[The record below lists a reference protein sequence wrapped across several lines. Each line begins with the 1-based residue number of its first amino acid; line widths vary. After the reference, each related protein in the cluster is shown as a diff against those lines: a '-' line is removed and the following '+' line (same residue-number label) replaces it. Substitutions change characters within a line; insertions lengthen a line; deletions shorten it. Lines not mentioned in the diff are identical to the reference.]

1 MKEPQTPPCFSKSL
15 FPLLL
20 AQGDFGL
27 FHSLINRIN
36 ELFIILLWLISRL
49 TCQDLNFPSLDPG
62 YSEEGSFLHFTHTC
76 FMWGRVSHSR
86 LVDLGAGSPKTWQ
99 TVAEAKWSTFHC
111 LCPCSLCVYRK
122 DLNVNTTRND
132 KKHRFLLESLK
143 NHFLPE
149 LFGIVHYFF
158 VLY

>member
-20 AQGDFGL
+20 AYGDFGL

-36 ELFIILLWLISRL
+36 ELFIILLWLINRL

-76 FMWGRVSHSR
+76 FMWGCVSHSR
-86 LVDLGAGSPKTWQ
+86 LVDLGQEVLKHDRQ
-99 TVAEAKWSTFHC
+99 LQKQ
-111 LCPCSLCVYRK
+111 
-122 DLNVNTTRND
+122 ND
-132 KKHRFLLESLK
+132 RRFTA
-143 NHFLPE
+143 
-149 LFGIVHYFF
+149 F
-158 VLY
+158 VLVHCMFIGKILMLTQHIMTKSIGFCWEVWKIIFYLNYLV